1 MRIRP
6 FLVLVSAALVASGFA
21 IQACGST
28 VDETAAVDAGTDA
41 LEAAVAKDVNQ
52 PDVKDAAPPC
62 DPNKDYLKDIPDA
75 SLADGATTTGACLSC
90 ANAKCKA
97 EISACAKDC
106 ICQNLAG
113 DAIACYLKGGSILSC
128 GSGFAMVPTATRNIG
143 ISLFGCLNN
152 ECPNECATSAF
163 DPDGGGGGDG
173 GDGG

>member
-6 FLVLVSAALVASGFA
+6 FLVLVSIGLVASGLA

-28 VDETAAVDAGTDA
+28 VNDDTPVDAGTDA
-41 LEAAVAKDVNQ
+41 FEASAAKDVNQ

-106 ICQNLAG
+106 ACQNLAG
-113 DAIACYLKGGSILSC
+113 DAIGCYLKGGSILSC
-128 GSGFAMVPTATRNIG
+128 GSGFASVPTATRNIG
-143 ISLFGCLNN
+143 IALFGCLNQQ
-152 ECPNECATSAF
+152 CPDECATSQF
-163 DPDGGGGGDG
+163 DPDAGDG